1 MRKCEVIFGL
11 VFAGIAQLIV
21 QHTCNVKVMGSSPFT
36 GFRMTLLDD
45 SFIWRDVRVVYGV
58 CLESR

>member
-1 MRKCEVIFGL
+1 MRKCEVVFGL
-11 VFAGIAQLIV
+11 VFAGIAQLVV
-21 QHTCNVKVMGSSPFT
+21 QHPCNVKVMGSSPLT
-36 GFRMTLLDD
+36 GLRIVLFDD